1 MPESDSNR
9 TERSGVF
16 DPTDP
21 RLFASGSRVSLIPA
35 SRRSR
40 SEHLARDH
48 ELLDLRG
55 ALVDLR
61 DLRVAEVTLDLV
73 LLDEPVTAVHLDR
86 AGRDLQGGLGR
97 EELGHRRRRRVRLSR
112 VL

>member
-9 TERSGVF
+9 TERSGDF
-16 DPTDP
+16 DPTAP
-21 RLFASGSRVSLIPA
+21 RLFPSGSRVSLIPT

-61 DLRVAEVTLDLV
+61 DLRVAAVTLDLV
-73 LLDEPVTAVHLDR
+73 LLDDLVAAVHLDR
-86 AGRDLQGGLGR
+86 VGRDVHGGLGR
-97 EELGHRRRRRVRLSR
+97 VGLGPG
-112 VL
+112 